1 MTIDRHQGAGELSY
15 TNINCSRN
23 RCYDVLVNL
32 LISLPILSAIIN
44 ALSWLRFGVD
54 LPLLDDWRNWNFG
67 LTGSFDL
74 KHLFVPAKGTL
85 DPIGLAL
92 DSLATR
98 SLNGNTIA
106 YQFLSMVTVLSSVLW
121 LQWHLLSVALKDRLL
136 TASAFSFTLF
146 MLQPGSYWGL
156 QNLAYHQAIPVVCN
170 LSAINLFT
178 GEKWNDWKIPIV
190 LMLGIISGMT
200 CISGTLSIL
209 AIGAASL
216 ILSRFIKGSDQ
227 KPLVRGGLSLLIT
240 GVITSIPQAWVT
252 AVFQEVT
259 HRPDIPLASPFR
271 ADFWFYF
278 LGEFGKSL
286 LLPQHHPVLSLVI
299 TTIVLM
305 ISFSLL
311 VRHLRQLRRSDLPPL
326 SEARTGIISF
336 LLVAMVI
343 PYVLIVSA
351 GRTTLRPPEITNLT
365 DVFALPF
372 SGSCFFWVALLW
384 PWVAA
389 TGYQA
394 TMKCTFQRVGN
405 LAGVLAA
412 VLPMII
418 LPLIISG
425 GALQHS
431 SYYRSV
437 TKVRAAGVRC
447 IESALQHFGPVFC
460 PQVSPE
466 ELSSTIFFAKA
477 NGASFTRTINFATI
491 PIGTC
496 DPAPLFRFS
505 NADPKDL
512 IFDSIDPIDPLQNGY
527 RYSAGFDPKIMFA
540 TGHPNE
546 INYCAI
552 LEVSAIMRVTE
563 PDEAQ
568 LFYRFP
574 GQAAF
579 SEENSQRVRLNAAN
593 GERVQISFQI
603 SNPNGLVD
611 QLRFDPVI
619 RAQRFDVMEMEIR
632 CRGARPKQDP
642 WSVHRQ

>member
-1 MTIDRHQGAGELSY
+1 MAHLVSAYGGNCLVDSHNVCPESLGIHWREVFFETMTIDRHQGAGELSY

-252 AVFQEVT
+252 AVFRKLRIDRT
-259 HRPDIPLASPFR
+259 SP
-271 ADFWFYF
+271 W
-278 LGEFGKSL
+278 
-286 LLPQHHPVLSLVI
+286 LLP
-299 TTIVLM
+299 
-305 ISFSLL
+305 
-311 VRHLRQLRRSDLPPL
+311 
-326 SEARTGIISF
+326 SE
-336 LLVAMVI
+336 
-343 PYVLIVSA
+343 LI
-351 GRTTLRPPEITNLT
+351 
-365 DVFALPF
+365 
-372 SGSCFFWVALLW
+372 SGS
-384 PWVAA
+384 
-389 TGYQA
+389 
-394 TMKCTFQRVGN
+394 
-405 LAGVLAA
+405 
-412 VLPMII
+412 
-418 LPLIISG
+418 IS
-425 GALQHS
+425 
-431 SYYRSV
+431 SV
-437 TKVRAAGVRC
+437 NS
-447 IESALQHFGPVFC
+447 ESLSCSLNITLSC
-460 PQVSPE
+460 P
-466 ELSSTIFFAKA
+466 
-477 NGASFTRTINFATI
+477 
-491 PIGTC
+491 
-496 DPAPLFRFS
+496 
-505 NADPKDL
+505 
-512 IFDSIDPIDPLQNGY
+512 
-527 RYSAGFDPKIMFA
+527 
-540 TGHPNE
+540 
-546 INYCAI
+546 
-552 LEVSAIMRVTE
+552 
-563 PDEAQ
+563 
-568 LFYRFP
+568 
-574 GQAAF
+574 
-579 SEENSQRVRLNAAN
+579 
-593 GERVQISFQI
+593 
-603 SNPNGLVD
+603 
-611 QLRFDPVI
+611 
-619 RAQRFDVMEMEIR
+619 
-632 CRGARPKQDP
+632 
-642 WSVHRQ
+642 